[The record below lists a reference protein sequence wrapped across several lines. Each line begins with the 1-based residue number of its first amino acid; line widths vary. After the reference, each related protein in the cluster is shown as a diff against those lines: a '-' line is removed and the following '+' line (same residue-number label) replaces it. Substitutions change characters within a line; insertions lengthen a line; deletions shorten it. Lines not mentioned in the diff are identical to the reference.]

1 MWTTAHIRRNLARM
15 KGYKPFSIRDFL
27 AYGTRAA
34 VDQAFAR
41 LLKNGEVI
49 RVARGLYIKGNAPPP
64 SVLEVAIA
72 KAGAFRRIIA
82 IHGSQAALLLRLHEH
97 TNPFQAKREHCFATS
112 GSSSSFRFGNQI
124 IRFIGTSARKLY
136 FADSKPG
143 LAIRSLWYLGQRAC
157 SIETA
162 SAAIRPFG
170 RSDREHWKLHA
181 DIMPEWMHDV
191 FHSITRYWEEKRR
204 QELKTAWLRDQD
216 PSFSPALLRRQAF
229 PHLSTDT

>member
-1 MWTTAHIRRNLARM
+1 MTGI
-15 KGYKPFSIRDFL
+15 KPFSIRDFL

-72 KAGAFRRIIA
+72 KATAFRRTIA
-82 IHGSQAALLLRLHEH
+82 IHGSRAALHLRLHEH
-97 TNPFQAKREHCFATS
+97 IAPIQGKGEHCFAAS
-112 GSSSSFRFGNQI
+112 GRSTSFRFGNQI

-143 LAIRSLWYLGQRAC
+143 LAIRALWHLGQMAC
-157 SIETA
+157 SMAVA
-162 SAAIRPFG
+162 SEAIRPFG
-170 RSDREHWKLHA
+170 RSDREDWKLHA

-191 FHSITRYWEEKRR
+191 FHSITRNWEEIRR
-204 QELKTAWLRDQD
+204 QEAKTVWLRDQD
-216 PSFSPALLRRQAF
+216 PAFSPTLLRRQAF
-229 PHLSTDT
+229 PRSSTDA